1 MVVARTSGSRVQPA
15 KVRAVHDLFVAGQV
29 DAAYLDA
36 APLRRIVAESWQ
48 RSLATGVDPDTGG
61 RATEAAKA
69 LEDLRRSHPLAPTL
83 PLIRRLLVEDAVDA
97 GVVVAITAA
106 DGTLLWVEGDRRAI
120 RKAEAMNFVPG
131 TDWSEHAAGTNA
143 PGTALALDR
152 ELQICGTEHFSRIVH
167 PWSCTAVPVH
177 DPRSGALL
185 GAIDLTGDLS
195 VATPQTLALVRAT
208 AVAVE
213 NQLALLRLSGPDDG
227 AGEGSML
234 SVLGA
239 ERPRWQAG
247 SAGPVVLTGRHAD
260 ILVLL
265 IRHPEGL
272 SADHLAMLLDDKDLD
287 VVTIRAEMSRLR
299 RVIGGDHIASRP
311 YRLVGPVASDMG
323 DVLDALE
330 AGDVAG
336 ALSAYAGSLLP
347 QSVSPAIARL
357 RTELTTSL
365 RGAVLAE
372 SARGNLAL
380 LRHWLG
386 LPDGRDDRR
395 GWQLLAEHGAVDPVE
410 RARARAHLIG
420 LDAELG

>member
-1 MVVARTSGSRVQPA
+1 
-15 KVRAVHDLFVAGQV
+15 
-29 DAAYLDA
+29 
-36 APLRRIVAESWQ
+36 
-48 RSLATGVDPDTGG
+48 
-61 RATEAAKA
+61 
-69 LEDLRRSHPLAPTL
+69 
-83 PLIRRLLVEDAVDA
+83 
-97 GVVVAITAA
+97 
-106 DGTLLWVEGDRRAI
+106 
-120 RKAEAMNFVPG
+120 
-131 TDWSEHAAGTNA
+131 
-143 PGTALALDR
+143 
-152 ELQICGTEHFSRIVH
+152 
-167 PWSCTAVPVH
+167 
-177 DPRSGALL
+177 
-185 GAIDLTGDLS
+185 
-195 VATPQTLALVRAT
+195 
-208 AVAVE
+208 
-213 NQLALLRLSGPDDG
+213 
-227 AGEGSML
+227 ML